1 MTTTLE
7 IMSAGPEETIEIG
20 RTIGALLLPGDVVA
34 LTGGLGAGKTQLT
47 KGLALGLG
55 VPDARLVSSPTFVL
69 INEYAGRHPVNHVDA
84 YRLGSPTEFDA
95 LGFEEMTGGGVVIV
109 EWADRVAEAMPA
121 HAIWIAMEI
130 EGEAG
135 RCLSVVTTS
144 AETDARLAKLGSAG

>member
-7 IMSAGPEETIEIG
+7 IVSGSPDETIEIG
-20 RTIGALLLPGDVVA
+20 RTIGELLAPGDVVA

-55 VPDARLVSSPTFVL
+55 VSDARLVSSPTFVL
-69 INEYAGRHPVNHVDA
+69 INEYAGRHPVRHIDA

-95 LGFEEMTGGGVVIV
+95 LGFEEMTEGGIVIV
-109 EWADRVAEAMPA
+109 EWADRVSAAMPA
-121 HAIWIAMEI
+121 HAIWIAIEI
-130 EGEAG
+130 EGETD

-144 AETDARLAKLGSAG
+144 AETDARLAKLGAAG